1 VRRAQG
7 GEEPADAGSGWKV
20 RESTS
25 QIPIFGRPSLGIV
38 RSYLRHSPAIESI
51 GQTGAYM
58 LSYIAIAVAL
68 TLVLVGI
75 ILFTINRVLAPPK
88 LHD

>member
-1 VRRAQG
+1 
-7 GEEPADAGSGWKV
+7 
-20 RESTS
+20 
-25 QIPIFGRPSLGIV
+25 
-38 RSYLRHSPAIESI
+38 
-51 GQTGAYM
+51 M

-68 TLVLVGI
+68 TIVMVGI

>member
-1 VRRAQG
+1 
-7 GEEPADAGSGWKV
+7 
-20 RESTS
+20 
-25 QIPIFGRPSLGIV
+25 
-38 RSYLRHSPAIESI
+38 
-51 GQTGAYM
+51 M

-68 TLVLVGI
+68 TMVMVGI

>member
-1 VRRAQG
+1 
-7 GEEPADAGSGWKV
+7 
-20 RESTS
+20 
-25 QIPIFGRPSLGIV
+25 
-38 RSYLRHSPAIESI
+38 
-51 GQTGAYM
+51 M

-68 TLVLVGI
+68 TMLMVGI